1 MVQRRTLGIAGGA
14 VVTAM
19 LAVTALSGAWASPM
33 DSPQGGSV
41 VMATPSPTTPAPV
54 TGLGAGEKVIFDTD
68 FGQLNDDSLALY
80 MLTQS
85 AAEVLGVT
93 TVAGN
98 TYAESGTAYA
108 LRQLERV
115 GRTDIPV
122 HEGLKEPI
130 FGSRKD
136 IIAATDA
143 LHSKRGWHG
152 AWDKE
157 QPASYT
163 DVADVYDGPPTT
175 TPAEGSAPDFI
186 VDQVRKHPGEVTI
199 IAIGPLTNVA
209 IAVKNHP
216 EIVPL
221 VKQIMYMGGAF
232 DVPGNDSAPATEFNI
247 WFDPDAARIV
257 WDAPWEKQI
266 VVPLDVTDTVQY
278 SINEYNRI
286 MDGADTTITQQ
297 FEAVQGPQFEKNPGR
312 VTDIWDT
319 IVPALLFQPDLVTR
333 SAERN
338 ITVDTTFGLNYG
350 RTLGYEAKNS
360 PVGLQSGTIIQRI
373 DNERFFDIFIGLL
386 SGPIRHDLNVMSA
399 VSSVCLGGNV
409 WLDVSLTNTDSE
421 AISATITT
429 PFGSRN
435 VNKIKPEATK
445 ARAFNSRSASIDEGT
460 VEVSATAGT
469 RTFSKTMTYEAKD
482 CG

>member
-1 MVQRRTLGIAGGA
+1 MFGKRTIRAFVGSASAIAL
-14 VVTAM
+14 VTAG
-19 LAVTALSGAWASPM
+19 LIGGVSSSQAKVN
-33 DSPQGGSV
+33 SPQ
-41 VMATPSPTTPAPV
+41 TLPAV
-54 TGLGAGEKVIFDTD
+54 SQTELNDLGKGEKVIFDTD

-85 AAEVLGVT
+85 ATDVLGVT

-108 LRQLERV
+108 LRQLERI
-115 GRTDIPV
+115 GRSDIPV
-122 HEGLKEPI
+122 YEGLKEPV

-143 LHSKRGWHG
+143 LQGKRGWHG

-157 QPASYT
+157 QPDSYT
-163 DVADVYDGPPTT
+163 DVADVWEGPATT
-175 TPAEGSAPDFI
+175 LPAEGSAPDFI
-186 VDQVRKHPGEVTI
+186 VDQVKKHPGEVTI